1 MAPDRCVPRTFLK
14 RPNSKSG
21 ELAQAFSGRPDFK
34 EIIGYD
40 AGFCWLKAN

>member
-1 MAPDRCVPRTFLK
+1 MAPDRCVPRTFL
-14 RPNSKSG
+14 RGESKSG

-40 AGFCWLKAN
+40 DGFCWLKAN